1 MLEEGNSCTL
11 SVGMQNSAVTLE
23 NIVEVL
29 QKIKNRT
36 TVWTCKS
43 TSGYLSKRIET
54 RTLKTYQHSNYWL
67 AQHSED
73 SESRHSQ

>member
-36 TVWTCKS
+36 TVWSSKS
-43 TSGYLSKRIET
+43 TSGYLSKWIEIII
-54 RTLKTYQHSNYWL
+54 LKRY
-67 AQHSED
+67 
-73 SESRHSQ
+73 